1 MVRIRAALALL
12 CVLLC
17 AVPLS
22 AAADG
27 SRSGKIEE
35 ARERMRENAS
45 SSDRGGD
52 RDDDDDDDDEDDDDS
67 GHGDSDGYGDS
78 LLDDDDEDDEL
89 GAAETI
95 AGQIVLYML
104 IYPFWAPAAIID
116 DWSPL
121 RQYGFQSYP
130 YQAGA
135 EGHLRVLPLDERGRA
150 TVPDPHE
157 LSLRLLASYERHAE
171 NLDGRRLRL
180 TLHSNTRVGLEAS
193 ITRYTEALGAGE
205 YDALWHYSA
214 LATYAFAVSPRT
226 QFTAG
231 VGARGFRFSAGDQF
245 THVAFHY
252 GGDFFPVR
260 PVHFWLLGQAGFG
273 PSGSSNEL
281 EAGLGVLLHRF
292 EVFGGYRRFR
302 IVGVDFSGPEL
313 GLAAWF

>member
-12 CVLLC
+12 CATLC

-22 AAADG
+22 AVADG

-45 SSDRGGD
+45 SSD
-52 RDDDDDDDDEDDDDS
+52 DDDDDDDGHGH
-67 GHGDSDGYGDS
+67 GHGDSGDSGSS
-78 LLDDDDEDDEL
+78 LLDDDDDCVDCEPDVVDE
-89 GAAETI
+89 I
-95 AGQIVLYML
+95 AGRLLFYIL
-104 IYPFWAPAAIID
+104 IYPLWAPAASVG

-121 RQYGFQSYP
+121 RQYGFHAHP
-130 YQAGA
+130 YQAGV
-135 EGHLRVLPLDERGRA
+135 EGQLRILPLDEQGRA

-157 LSLRLLASYERHAE
+157 LSLRLLASYERQAE

-180 TLHSNTRVGLEAS
+180 TLHSNTRFGLEGS
-193 ITRYTEALGAGE
+193 ITRYTEALGAGQ
-205 YDALWHYSA
+205 YDDLWHYTA

-252 GGDFFPVR
+252 GADFFPVR

-273 PSGSSNEL
+273 ASGSSSEL
-281 EAGLGVLLHRF
+281 EAGLGMLVHRF
-292 EVFGGYRRFR
+292 ELFAGYRRFR

>member
-12 CVLLC
+12 CALLC

-45 SSDRGGD
+45 SSDS
-52 RDDDDDDDDEDDDDS
+52 DDDDDDDQRH
-67 GHGDSDGYGDS
+67 GHGGSDDHGGS
-78 LLDDDDEDDEL
+78 LLDDDDDDDGEP
-89 GAAETI
+89 GVAEEI
-95 AGQIVLYML
+95 AGQILLYML

-121 RQYGFQSYP
+121 RQYGFHSYP

-135 EGHLRVLPLDERGRA
+135 EGHLRVLPLDEQGRA

-180 TLHSNTRVGLEAS
+180 TLHSNTRFGLEAS
-193 ITRYTEALGAGE
+193 ITRYTEALGAGQ

-226 QFTAG
+226 QFTTG

-252 GGDFFPVR
+252 GADFFPVR

-273 PSGSSNEL
+273 PSGSSSEL
-281 EAGLGVLLHRF
+281 EGGLGVLLHRF

>member
-1 MVRIRAALALL
+1 MNCTAL
-12 CVLLC
+12 CTTLC
-17 AVPLS
+17 AVPMP

-45 SSDRGGD
+45 SRKN
-52 RDDDDDDDDEDDDDS
+52 DDDDDDDDHEH
-67 GHGDSDGYGDS
+67 GHGGSDDGGSS
-78 LLDDDDEDDEL
+78 LLDDDDSVDSEPSVGDE
-89 GAAETI
+89 I
-95 AGQIVLYML
+95 AGRILLYML
-104 IYPFWAPAAIID
+104 IYPFWAPAALAG

-121 RQYGFQSYP
+121 RQYGFHGHP
-130 YQAGA
+130 YRAGA
-135 EGHLRVLPLDERGRA
+135 EGHLRFLTLDERGRA

-157 LSLRLLASYERHAE
+157 LSLRLLASYERQAE

-180 TLHSNTRVGLEAS
+180 TLHSNTRFGLEAS
-193 ITRYTEALGAGE
+193 ITRYTEALGAGQ
-205 YDALWHYSA
+205 YDALWHYTA

-226 QFTAG
+226 QFTTG

-252 GGDFFPVR
+252 GADFFPVR

-273 PSGSSNEL
+273 PSGSSSEL

-302 IVGVDFSGPEL
+302 IVGIDFSGPEL

>member
-1 MVRIRAALALL
+1 MNCMASCTAL
-12 CVLLC
+12 CTTLC
-17 AVPLS
+17 AVPMP

-45 SSDRGGD
+45 SQKN
-52 RDDDDDDDDEDDDDS
+52 DDDDDDDHEHGHGGSGDS
-67 GHGDSDGYGDS
+67 GSS
-78 LLDDDDEDDEL
+78 LLDGDDCVDCEPSVGDEIV
-89 GAAETI
+89 GR
-95 AGQIVLYML
+95 IVLYML
-104 IYPFWAPAAIID
+104 IYPFWAPAAIVG

-121 RQYGFQSYP
+121 RQYGFHGHP

-135 EGHLRVLPLDERGRA
+135 EGQLRFLPLDERGRA

-157 LSLRLLASYERHAE
+157 LSLRLLASYERQAE

-180 TLHSNTRVGLEAS
+180 TLHSNTRFGLDAS
-193 ITRYTEALGAGE
+193 ITRYTEALGAGQ
-205 YDALWHYSA
+205 YDALWHYTA
-214 LATYAFAVSPRT
+214 LATYAFAASPRT
-226 QFTAG
+226 QFTTG

-252 GGDFFPVR
+252 GADFFPVR

-273 PSGSSNEL
+273 PSGSSTEL

-302 IVGVDFSGPEL
+302 IVGIDFSGPEL